1 MAIKIHQ
8 LVTVILFSGIG
19 VYTGVKFFEPLVI
32 DQLRRD
38 GNLRDDIK
46 IPEYDPEGNPIV
58 NGRSTG
64 ETWDKLRQRLEAPA
78 EEKADIQ
85 VLPDTKT
92 GKK

>member
-1 MAIKIHQ
+1 MNQKSM
-8 LVTVILFSGIG
+8 ILTLAHPNLLFH
-19 VYTGVKFFEPLVI
+19 YLYFLYCYR

>member
-1 MAIKIHQ
+1 MGIKLHQ

-32 DQLRRD
+32 D

-64 ETWDKLRQRLEAPA
+64 ETWDKIRQRLEAPA